1 MAIGQG
7 IDNAFNMFLAMQRN
21 RTARDELEYRRQQDA
36 LARSDRLAEVNALAQ
51 YRADVLAGQQATR
64 EETARQFDAL
74 ADQRAAT
81 LESTRLGNDSQRIAN
96 EVSGINLNSQ
106 NNDIILN
113 NYRNLEIVDPSD
125 PGKLNKER
133 IAEGL
138 TTGNKP
144 IVDAV
149 LLQISS
155 QLNLPKGSK
164 AIGIDRLPGG
174 PGFVIRIQNEDG
186 SVGVLTEDGT
196 SNPDSRVQEF
206 TPESLAKFAEW
217 GYQTGVVPNSSL
229 NMGEF
234 RAMQGVINAGFQ
246 NEAEVVTAL
255 PGQAQRAAVGV
266 ILSAETEEERAQ
278 VTDALAQDAGLTPR
292 AQSLLKQRREAE
304 EKGKLGGNQER
315 TTARIAEIDAELAE
329 LGFSSSTRAEA
340 AQTIASTENLTGPQ
354 INEAVESGALTVT
367 PELAS
372 QTADM
377 MRKAGVEE
385 LQQLKRLKAKELA
398 LAKAVLMAS
407 TKDSTLRNSIA
418 TQIDNIIETGS
429 PSMSQKDVI
438 DDAQQD
444 RTADQRDRQL
454 DISEGN
460 LLATITK
467 LEQAAIKSGLART
480 DGMVD
485 SLAELREETR
495 TMFFDDEGDFKSYGS
510 KDTADLWTKT
520 VLPKLQAQLSKIAL
534 DSEGRPVNKEQIG
547 EFQAL
552 QAAITQG
559 VSLSLAAY
567 ANNFDWFTFLGPI
580 PLPSA
585 DVFNVAGYAPEMFG
599 GRGEA
604 DTAAVATDFVG
615 DRIELTTKN
624 GNPDTFYYLDA
635 NGERTDRGVPAS
647 EIEKL
652 NKTLYRWMVRSSK
665 TRAQGGN

>member
-1 MAIGQG
+1 M
-7 IDNAFNMFLAMQRN
+7 
-21 RTARDELEYRRQQDA
+21 ARDELEYQRRQDA
-36 LARSDRLAEVNALAQ
+36 LARADRLAEVNALAQ
-51 YRADVLAGQQATR
+51 YRAETLAQNQAQLAQQVA
-64 EETARQFDAL
+64 EFDAG

-81 LESTRLGNDSQRIAN
+81 LEGTNLDNQNKRIAN
-96 EVSGINLNSQ
+96 QTAGITLQGTENT
-106 NNDIILN
+106 II
-113 NYRNLEIVDPSD
+113 RNQYNALELVDPANPAQLD
-125 PGKLNKER
+125 KGR
-133 IAEGL
+133 IAEGFR
-138 TTGNKP
+138 TGNKP
-144 IVDAV
+144 IIDTVMF
-149 LLQISS
+149 QITS
-155 QLNLPKGSK
+155 QLNIPKGSE
-164 AIGIDRLPGG
+164 AVGIDKSPDGQ
-174 PGFVIRIQNEDG
+174 GFVVRIQNADG
-186 SVGVLTEDGT
+186 SIGVLTEDGT
-196 SNPDSRVQEF
+196 SNPDSKVQVF

-217 GYQTGVVPNSSL
+217 GYQTGVIANSDI

-234 RAMQGVINAGFQ
+234 RAMEGVIRAGFQ
-246 NEAEVVTAL
+246 NEADVVTAL
-255 PGQAQRAAVGV
+255 PPQTQRAAVGV
-266 ILSAETEEERAQ
+266 ILSAETDEERAQ

-292 AQSLLKQRREAE
+292 AQTLLEERRRIGER
-304 EKGKLGGNQER
+304 GKLGGNQESA
-315 TTARIAEIDAELAE
+315 TARIAEIDAELSE

-367 PELAS
+367 PEL
-372 QTADM
+372 QRETADM
-377 MRKAGVEE
+377 MRNAGVNE
-385 LQQLKRLKAKELA
+385 LSQLNRLQARQLA

-407 TKDSTLRNSIA
+407 TTDATLRNNLA
-418 TQIDNIIETGS
+418 NQIDNIIETGS
-429 PSMSQKDVI
+429 PSMSRKDVI

-467 LEQAAIKSGLART
+467 LEQAATQSGLART
-480 DGMVD
+480 DAMVD
-485 SLAELREETR
+485 GLEDLREETR
-495 TMFFDDEGDFKSYGS
+495 TMFFDDEGNFRSYGS
-510 KDTADLWTKT
+510 KDTADTWTQI

-567 ANNFDWFTFLGPI
+567 ANNFDWISFLGVI
-580 PLPSA
+580 PVPNA
-585 DVFNVAGYAPEMFG
+585 DVFNVAGYAPEILG

-604 DTAAVATDFVG
+604 DKAAVATDFVG